1 MGRLRL
7 KRHAKHLGIHPRKL
21 KKHYRRYEHVPH
33 RIAIIGLF
41 KFLYLTGLTF
51 LILFLFS
58 TQRPTELVIFRGT
71 PYILF
76 FIALILIIVSI
87 LELKKFLVT
96 WRRTFRRIALFTLL
110 PGILGIIVTISGES
124 ILTYLFKDIPLP
136 IIESYL
142 RSITPQLW
150 ILTVAYIVVSIFF
163 YKFSQKF
170 E

>member
-1 MGRLRL
+1 MDVTNEETISINSEKAQELISNYNI
-7 KRHAKHLGIHPRKL
+7 KKL
-21 KKHYRRYEHVPH
+21 PTVLIFGEINKTK
-33 RIAIIGLF
+33 IF
-41 KFLYLTGLTF
+41 DF

-87 LELKKFLVT
+87 FGLKKFLVT